1 LPKFEAVNAQVLG
14 VSVDFRDANKAFGEK
29 FGLTYPLLTD
39 LSRSFGR
46 DYRTLNDDP
55 AMAKT
60 SRVSVYLRHKRSWF
74 VIDKEGFIRYMKIDS
89 STLVPSDELI
99 EVVRKYNQ

>member
-1 LPKFEAVNAQVLG
+1 M
-14 VSVDFRDANKAFGEK
+14 DFAGANKAFGEK
-29 FGLTYPLLTD
+29 YGLTYPLLTD
-39 LSRSFGR
+39 ASRSFGR
-46 DYRTLNDDP
+46 DYRTLNDDA

-74 VIDKEGFIRYMKIDS
+74 VIDKEGFVRYMKIDS

-99 EVVRKYNQ
+99 QVVKKYNQ